1 MKTWDYILFQVLNL
15 ITIETIELCT
25 SEVVYGKNLGI
36 DMLWE
41 IGGPKWGWKSEM
53 TRGTIVRMLN
63 IGIRFF
69 REEFEFSISHS

>member
-25 SEVVYGKNLGI
+25 SEVVYGRNLGI

-41 IGGPKWGWKSEM
+41 IGGPKKSEM
-53 TRGTIVRMLN
+53 TRGTIVRTLN